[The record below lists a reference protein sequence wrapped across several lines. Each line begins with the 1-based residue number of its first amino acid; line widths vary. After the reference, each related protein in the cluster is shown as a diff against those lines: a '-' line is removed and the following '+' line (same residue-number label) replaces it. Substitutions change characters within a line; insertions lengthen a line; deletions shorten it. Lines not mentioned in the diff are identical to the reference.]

1 MIGKGVGSASSRGR
15 QGGLRDA
22 EAVASLESGRRPRG
36 ELGGAELS
44 VQHHRAAPQSRA
56 RAEAHGLG
64 SRSGSRGLRRAAL
77 SLFGAEGRADLKGG
91 GVLC

>member
-1 MIGKGVGSASSRGR
+1 M
-15 QGGLRDA
+15 
-22 EAVASLESGRRPRG
+22 

-64 SRSGSRGLRRAAL
+64 SRSGSRGLRRASL
-77 SLFGAEGRADLKGG
+77 SLLGAAAAAAAASSHLEIMPQFKAHRIPLSTEKEFKEQ
-91 GVLC
+91 V